1 MLGVIKPP
9 NNSNFTELVTD
20 IKRLRVYHGVMHKKL
35 LKFIKKHHIKLLP
48 VMFASVFILSAVF
61 TTYLLNKNK
70 SNTNPKDEVIT
81 FSTDKPDEKKPDKN
95 TYKWSGGENDPKY
108 LTMPTIKAEG
118 FIQKVGVDQNKAV
131 AVPNNIHVAGWFTTT
146 ETVRFAEKGLSII
159 DGHVDGQTEV
169 GIFDKLANV
178 KKDDK
183 FEVELGNGKKLSYKV
198 MEVITVPTS
207 EAAAKLFNQD
217 PKVKSQLNL
226 ITCGGT
232 FDKKV
237 GQYDKRVIVTAALQ

>member
-1 MLGVIKPP
+1 
-9 NNSNFTELVTD
+9 
-20 IKRLRVYHGVMHKKL
+20 
-35 LKFIKKHHIKLLP
+35 
-48 VMFASVFILSAVF
+48 MFATVFILSAVF

-70 SNTNPKDEVIT
+70 TDTQPKDEVIT
-81 FSTDKPDEKKPDKN
+81 FSTDKPDEKKPDKA
-95 TYKWSGGENDPKY
+95 TYKWNGDQGDPKY
-108 LTMPTIKAEG
+108 LTMPTIKTEG

-131 AVPNNIHVAGWFTTT
+131 AVPNNIHIAGWFTTT

-159 DGHVDGQTEV
+159 DGHVDGLTEV

-183 FEVELGNGKKLSYKV
+183 FEVELGSGKKLIYKV
-198 MEVITVPTS
+198 MDIVTVPTK
-207 EAAAKLFNQD
+207 EATTVLFNQD

-237 GQYDKRVIVTAALQ
+237 GQYDKRIIVTAVLQ